1 MEQDNDNGDPGFT
14 WCGCPRVRS
23 PQLVPQGAGPQPS
36 SHRMMP
42 GPGSLEAQPGRSGVS
57 QATFQGQQLT
67 CAILAGLS
75 SPGLAD
81 ASMVPA
87 LRFRPLA
94 PYALGRGGVSS
105 LPEVALR
112 SATCLAHP
120 LPLSGPV
127 LLQPIPTTVLALR
140 TPSPQSD
147 RSELRPRS

>member
-1 MEQDNDNGDPGFT
+1 MRLRTGEKPPSCPSRGWASAFLSQDDAGT
-14 WCGCPRVRS
+14 WISG
-23 PQLVPQGAGPQPS
+23 
-36 SHRMMP
+36 
-42 GPGSLEAQPGRSGVS
+42 AQPGQSGVS

-94 PYALGRGGVSS
+94 PYALGRGGVVS

-140 TPSPQSD
+140 IPSPRSD